1 MSIAS
6 KLSFAAVA
14 AASALASLAAHAVE
28 LSALA
33 DPGGPPNAIPE
44 PGTWALVGL
53 AVAAAALV
61 SRKKRK

>member
-6 KLSFAAVA
+6 KLSFAAVVA
-14 AASALASLAAHAVE
+14 TSALVSLAARAGE
-28 LSALA
+28 LGALV

-53 AVAAAALV
+53 AVAVAALV